1 MAGGIMEKKKVL
13 VVDDEENICIFLKDI
28 LARAGFEVYTALS
41 GPQAMDIFKEHQ
53 PHACLIDVHM
63 PFSEYDGI
71 EVLRRIKELD
81 KKTNCVMITRIDDD
95 EKITQAAAL
104 GAQEYL
110 IKPVR
115 LEKLKELVESLKTG
129 IFSKN

>member
-1 MAGGIMEKKKVL
+1 MEKRRIL
-13 VVDDEENICIFLKDI
+13 VVDDEEDICIFLKDI
-28 LARAGFEVYTALS
+28 LARVGFEVYTALS
-41 GPQAMDIFKEHQ
+41 GQQAMEIFKKYK
-53 PHACLIDVHM
+53 PHACIIDVHM

-95 EKITQAAAL
+95 EKITEAASL

-115 LEKLKELVESLKTG
+115 LEKLKELAESLKADTP
-129 IFSKN
+129 SKK